1 MPYFRPWNIK
11 EALQE
16 KFRVTFLSS
25 FVCFAVMNSVIIRF
39 VKHCKLSDRSKEEI
53 CCWYCFVALSDARN
67 QISDDGESKDSQK
80 LASRD
85 GTYKHLIEFLFRDK
99 AISPRIPDSRTVIG
113 ADFFC
118 QERIK
123 KRHTRSGH

>member
-1 MPYFRPWNIK
+1 MPYFRQWNIK

-53 CCWYCFVALSDARN
+53 CCWYCFVSLSDARKE
-67 QISDDGESKDSQK
+67 ISDDGESKDSQK

-85 GTYKHLIEFLFRDK
+85 GT
-99 AISPRIPDSRTVIG
+99 
-113 ADFFC
+113 
-118 QERIK
+118 
-123 KRHTRSGH
+123 